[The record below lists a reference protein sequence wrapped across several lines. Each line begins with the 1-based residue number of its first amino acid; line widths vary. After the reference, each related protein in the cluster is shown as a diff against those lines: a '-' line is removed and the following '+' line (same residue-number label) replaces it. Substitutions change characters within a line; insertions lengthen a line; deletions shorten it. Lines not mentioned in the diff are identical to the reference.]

1 MLRLSPQRVTIK
13 VAANTLQ
20 QRIREHDRIVHTIH
34 RQRSISLQTQ
44 RLERRSILQRISHY
58 DEASRTLHSPRLLL
72 RQRSTREILASMCVT
87 QKTIHLANLS
97 LEILQQLLLTNGVLL
112 HLNRIPQS
120 TRPPRRT
127 SHILQQLQSL
137 RLIRIRLSRISS

>member
-1 MLRLSPQRVTIK
+1 MLRLSPQRVAIK

-44 RLERRSILQRISHY
+44 RLERRSILQRIPHY

-72 RQRSTREILASMCVT
+72 R
-87 QKTIHLANLS
+87 
-97 LEILQQLLLTNGVLL
+97 
-112 HLNRIPQS
+112 
-120 TRPPRRT
+120 
-127 SHILQQLQSL
+127 
-137 RLIRIRLSRISS
+137 